1 MGEREIGAV
10 SGRVGLYVYCQERI
24 DTVFYFLTK
33 TVVLRGCGGESQI
46 VCLIN

>member
-24 DTVFYFLTK
+24 DV
-33 TVVLRGCGGESQI
+33 GQI
-46 VCLIN
+46 SDLKD